1 MSDLARAEA
10 ALERLSLLHPKLI
23 DLGLDRGLGL
33 LAKCGNPH
41 DKLPPVFHA
50 AGTNGKGSTLAFI
63 RAMIEASG
71 QNIHGYSS
79 PHLVRFHER
88 IRMAGDLINDRDLA
102 DLLEE
107 VEAINGNDPMT
118 FFEITTAAAMLAFS
132 RTQAAAV
139 LLETGLG
146 GRADSTNVIAKPAV
160 NIITPIARDHE
171 HFLGDTIAA
180 IAREKA
186 GIMRPNIPCFSAQQD
201 PEAHQALRD
210 HAKNLGTPL
219 YMAGE
224 DFAITPEAQGV
235 SIALPSR
242 QIHLPQLGLRGHHQR
257 ENAGLAAAA
266 VMAVF
271 PDIDN
276 ETLAKGAANAEWPGR
291 IQHLKDGQ
299 LISNFDRDVS
309 VWLDGAHNAHGA
321 TALAKTLP
329 ELADGPWVLVCG
341 ALNTRDPKDFLAPLK
356 NRISHAITLTI
367 PNQEA
372 SLPNHIIAEAARDL
386 GIDAQPASDIET
398 AMDYAYTIAKRSVN
412 EQPGTEQPG
421 MKKRSGNIIIAGS
434 LYLAGHVLTV
444 NETLPR

>member
-1 MSDLARAEA
+1 MSAALIRAEA
-10 ALERLSLLHPKLI
+10 ALERLALLHPKLI

-33 LAKCGNPH
+33 LAKLGNPQH
-41 DKLPPVFHA
+41 QLPPVFHA

-71 QNIHGYSS
+71 QTIHGYSS

-88 IRMAGDLINDRDLA
+88 IRISSALINDDQLA

-107 VEAINGNDPMT
+107 VEAVNGNDPMT

-132 RTQAAAV
+132 RNPAAAT

-146 GRADSTNVIAKPAV
+146 GRADSTNVIANPAV

-180 IAREKA
+180 IAGEKA
-186 GIMRPNIPCFSAQQD
+186 GIMRRDVPCFSAEQEPDARQT
-201 PEAHQALRD
+201 LREYAD
-210 HAKNLGTPL
+210 TLGTPL

-224 DFAITPEAQGV
+224 DFSITPEGDGV
-235 SIALPSR
+235 KVILGTR
-242 QIHLPQLGLRGHHQR
+242 TVHLPKLGLRGIHQA

-266 VMAVF
+266 VMTVF
-271 PDIDN
+271 PDLDDA
-276 ETLAKGAANAEWPGR
+276 TLANGAASAEWPGR
-291 IQHLKDGQ
+291 IQNLNHGQ
-299 LISNFDRDVS
+299 LIENQDNPIS

-329 ELADGPWVLVCG
+329 QLADGDWVLICG
-341 ALNTRDPKDFLAPLK
+341 ALNTRDPKDFLTPLK
-356 NRISHAITLTI
+356 DQISHAICLTI
-367 PNQEA
+367 PDQDA
-372 SLPNHIIAEAARDL
+372 SLPNHVIAEAARDI
-386 GIDAQPASDIET
+386 GFNAETSTDIKT
-398 AMDYAYTIAKRSVN
+398 AMEQAYTIAEKIGNQKR
-412 EQPGTEQPG
+412 P
-421 MKKRSGNIIIAGS
+421 GNIIIAGS

-444 NETLPR
+444 NQTLPD